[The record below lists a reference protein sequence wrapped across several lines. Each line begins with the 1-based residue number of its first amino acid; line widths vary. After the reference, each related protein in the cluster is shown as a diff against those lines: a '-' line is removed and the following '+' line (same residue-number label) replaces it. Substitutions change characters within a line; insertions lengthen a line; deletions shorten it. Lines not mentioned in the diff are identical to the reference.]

1 MTVTLTD
8 CRAFAEIRFLF
19 SSTFLSEYSVSNIR
33 KEDIVRLQRKFT
45 QLSSQMDSDSKLDE
59 SISNLERSTKS
70 LLNKAKQYELE
81 VEYLREQVKDLD
93 NINISLKRECYANT
107 VAKPEL

>member
-1 MTVTLTD
+1 MQ
-8 CRAFAEIRFLF
+8 
-19 SSTFLSEYSVSNIR
+19 S
-33 KEDIVRLQRKFT
+33 KFN

>member
-1 MTVTLTD
+1 MTLQ
-8 CRAFAEIRFLF
+8 RFFKKISFF
-19 SSTFLSEYSVSNIR
+19 SPEYSVSNIR
-33 KEDIVRLQRKFT
+33 KEDIVRLQRKFD

-93 NINISLKRECYANT
+93 NINVSLKRECYANT